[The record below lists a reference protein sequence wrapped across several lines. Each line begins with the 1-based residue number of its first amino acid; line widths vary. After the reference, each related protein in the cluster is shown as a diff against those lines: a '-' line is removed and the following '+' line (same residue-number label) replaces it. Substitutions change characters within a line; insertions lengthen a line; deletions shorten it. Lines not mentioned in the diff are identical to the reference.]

1 MSWFRKTFTSTPYAA
16 MPDVSP
22 KSTQTG
28 PQGRSEPSIQRAV
41 VLSWR
46 KSLEISVKNLQVRF
60 FRSLITIGSLVLAT
74 SFLSFVLV
82 NLDVAAGL
90 MAVGGEE
97 AAIRLSQAGFDV
109 DEQAGTVAMTPKERW
124 IIILSLLVCAVG
136 IVNAQ
141 LMAVTERFREI
152 GIMKCLGAL
161 DSMILR
167 LFLLEAGMQ
176 GLAGAALGAL
186 CGLIVSLLVSTVRF
200 GFQVW
205 TAVPWAASGMSLL
218 VATGVGVTLSL
229 IGVLYPAW
237 IAARMRPVLA
247 LKAEH

>member
-1 MSWFRKTFTSTPYAA
+1 MFDEELIQNTKAMSHRS
-16 MPDVSP
+16 SP
-22 KSTQTG
+22 TASPGHPGTQ
-28 PQGRSEPSIQRAV
+28 PRSSVQRAI

-46 KSLEISVKNLQVRF
+46 KSIEISIKNLQVRF
-60 FRSLITIGSLVLAT
+60 FRSMITVGSLVLAT
-74 SFLSFVLV
+74 AFLSFVLV
-82 NLDVAAGL
+82 NLDIAAGL
-90 MAVGGEE
+90 MTTGGDE
-97 AAIRLSQAGFDV
+97 AARMLTQAGFDV
-109 DEQAGTVAMTPKERW
+109 DAQAATVAMTPKERW

-167 LFLLEAGMQ
+167 LFMLEAGVQ
-176 GLAGAALGAL
+176 GLVGAALGAL
-186 CGLIVSLLVSTVRF
+186 CGLIVSLLVSTIRF
-200 GFQVW
+200 GFQIWPALSW
-205 TAVPWAASGMSLL
+205 TATGMSLL
-218 VATGVGVTLSL
+218 VATGVGLSLSL

>member
-1 MSWFRKTFTSTPYAA
+1 MTNLS
-16 MPDVSP
+16 PDNPHAPSNGKP
-22 KSTQTG
+22 
-28 PQGRSEPSIQRAV
+28 PASIQRAV

-60 FRSLITIGSLVLAT
+60 FRSMITVGSLVLAT
-74 SFLSFVLV
+74 AFLSFVLV
-82 NLDVAAGL
+82 NLNVAAGL
-90 MAVGGEE
+90 MASGGDE

-109 DEQAGTVAMTPKERW
+109 DAEAGTVAMTPKERW

-167 LFLLEAGMQ
+167 LFMLEAGMQ

-186 CGLIVSLLVSTVRF
+186 CGLAFSLLVSTIRF

-205 TAVPWAASGMSLL
+205 PALSWSSTGFSLL
-218 VATGVGVTLSL
+218 MATGVGLSLSL

>member
-1 MSWFRKTFTSTPYAA
+1 MSHISPSTAA
-16 MPDVSP
+16 HGHS
-22 KSTQTG
+22 G
-28 PQGRSEPSIQRAV
+28 PQPRSSVQRAI

-46 KSLEISVKNLQVRF
+46 KSVEISIKNLQVRL
-60 FRSLITIGSLVLAT
+60 FRSMITVGSLVLAT
-74 SFLSFVLV
+74 AFLSFVLV
-82 NLDVAAGL
+82 NLNVAAGL
-90 MAVGGEE
+90 MATGGEE
-97 AAIRLSQAGFDV
+97 TARMLTQAGFDV
-109 DEQAGTVAMTPKERW
+109 DAQTATVAMTAKERW

-167 LFLLEAGMQ
+167 LFMLEAGVQ
-176 GLAGAALGAL
+176 GLVGAALGAL
-186 CGLIVSLLVSTVRF
+186 CGLMVSLLVSTIRF
-200 GFQVW
+200 GLQIW
-205 TAVPWAASGMSLL
+205 PALSWSAAGMSLL
-218 VATGVGVTLSL
+218 IATGVGLALSL